1 MPSDK
6 ERLSFLS
13 QYNVDKEANSPKR
26 SWQLCFTLDLE
37 EVPIPDQNI
46 FPNNVSKI
54 RMPLFSPRMGR
65 HQDYDA
71 REQPL
76 DSLMCLE
83 KSQLVCLKKIT
94 MHPFPVR

>member
-1 MPSDK
+1 MPSDRG
-6 ERLSFLS
+6 RLSFLS
-13 QYNVDKEANSPKR
+13 QYNVDNGANSPKR

-54 RMPLFSPRMGR
+54 RMGR

-76 DSLMCLE
+76 DSLMCL
-83 KSQLVCLKKIT
+83 KKLQLVCLKKVT
-94 MHPFPVR
+94 MHPFQVR